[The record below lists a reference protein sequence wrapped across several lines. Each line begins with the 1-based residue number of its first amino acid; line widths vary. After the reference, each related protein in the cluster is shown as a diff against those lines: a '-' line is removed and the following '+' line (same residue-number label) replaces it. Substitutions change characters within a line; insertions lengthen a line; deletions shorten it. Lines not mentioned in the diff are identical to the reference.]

1 MQPNTDHIQTTH
13 IGSMIRP
20 PEVLELLEAKEA
32 GEPYDADEWGLRL
45 DTAVKALVRRQVE
58 VGLDWVS
65 DGELSKNSFSN
76 YVTQRLG
83 PFDGVR
89 EGGLA
94 ALVDAA
100 VPADRRR
107 PTEPSVLSA
116 VGTRSRPDIL
126 ALRELRVNTGP
137 LHWQAREYEDD
148 IARLLTV
155 GAEVG
160 LGPDRLFMPAV
171 AVGQV
176 AFMFPSDHYT
186 TEEAW
191 LEALA
196 EVMADEY
203 RAIAAAGVTVQ
214 IDSPDFVMMR
224 HRQYRSAAWP
234 EYRQSI
240 ERRIEAL
247 NIALADI
254 PEQLIRFH
262 LCWGNVPGPHI
273 EDVPLRDVL
282 DLLLTVKAGA
292 YSVEAANPRHAH
304 EWTLWRDGRLQ
315 DGKLLIPGVIDTVT
329 QHVEHPEVV
338 AQRIIQY
345 AETVGPERV
354 IAAPDCG
361 FGTFVGLSSVAEEI
375 MWLKLEALV
384 EGARLASDRLF

>member
-1 MQPNTDHIQTTH
+1 MRPNADHIQTTH

-20 PEVLELLEAKEA
+20 PEVLELLVLKEA
-32 GEPYDADEWGLRL
+32 GEPYDVEEWAARL
-45 DTAVKALVRRQVE
+45 DKAVATLVRRQVDI
-58 VGLDWVS
+58 GLDWVS

-89 EGGLA
+89 PGGLS

-100 VPADRRR
+100 VPPDRRLPAQPSAL
-107 PTEPSVLSA
+107 PT
-116 VGTRSRPDIL
+116 VGTWARPDIL

-137 LHWQAREYEDD
+137 LQWRDREYRAD
-148 IARLLTV
+148 IARLIAA
-155 GAEVG
+155 GAGVG
-160 LGPDRLFMPAV
+160 LDPDRLFMPAV

-176 AFMFPSDHYT
+176 AFMLPSDHYT

-191 LEALA
+191 LEAIAGAMA
-196 EVMADEY
+196 EEY
-203 RAIAAAGVTVQ
+203 RAITDAGMTVQ

-224 HRQYRSAAWP
+224 HRQYRSATWP
-234 EYRQSI
+234 EYRSSI

-247 NIALADI
+247 NGALVDI
-254 PEQLIRFH
+254 PEHLIRFH

-273 EDVPLRDVL
+273 EDVPLADVL

-292 YSVEAANPRHAH
+292 YSVEAANPRHSH
-304 EWTLWRDGRLQ
+304 EWTLWGDGRLP

-329 QHVEHPEVV
+329 QHVEHPELV
-338 AQRIIQY
+338 AQRIIDY
-345 AETVGPERV
+345 AETVGPERI